1 MKQANKTYDELSPGD
16 EASVTR
22 VCTAND
28 LVVFAHASGNLN
40 PLHMPHIDGG
50 NEREAVAPSMWVGA
64 LVSAVLGNILP
75 GPGTLYRSQSF
86 TFFDRVHI
94 GDELTV
100 KVKVLEKRPGN
111 LVVLETLIT
120 GRGGDAVAHG
130 TAEVLAPTRKLEVET
145 ENVPGMLVHRHK
157 HFERLLAAC
166 KDLAP
171 LATAVVAP
179 DEDEAL
185 IGALAA
191 AEHGLIRPILV
202 GDKAR
207 ISGIAR
213 KLRADI
219 SHVELID
226 VPGHRE
232 ASARAV
238 ELVREGKADA
248 LMKGNL
254 HTGDLMREVIRHP
267 GGLRSARRVSHVF
280 VFDVPGV
287 DHLLL
292 VSDAAINI
300 APSLEHKV
308 DIVQNAIDVA
318 RALGIE
324 RPKVG
329 ILSALETVNIKIP
342 STLDAAILS
351 KMAERG
357 QIKGGIVDGPLAMDN
372 AVDVTAARTRGISS
386 LVAGR
391 AEVLIVPNV
400 EAGSMLAKELV
411 FIAHADGAGLAVG
424 AQVPIILTN
433 RADDSKSR
441 LVSCAMAL
449 LYREWARG
457 RGQSANSAPLAA
469 E

>member
-1 MKQANKTYDELSPGD
+1 
-16 EASVTR
+16 
-22 VCTAND
+22 
-28 LVVFAHASGNLN
+28 
-40 PLHMPHIDGG
+40 
-50 NEREAVAPSMWVGA
+50 
-64 LVSAVLGNILP
+64 
-75 GPGTLYRSQSF
+75 
-86 TFFDRVHI
+86 
-94 GDELTV
+94 
-100 KVKVLEKRPGN
+100 VLEKRPGN

-120 GRGGDAVAHG
+120 GRGGDAVVHG

-166 KDLAP
+166 KDFTP
-171 LATAVVAP
+171 LATAIIAP
-179 DEDEAL
+179 DEEEAL
-185 IGALAA
+185 VGALAA
-191 AEHGLIRPILV
+191 AEHGLIRPILI
-202 GDKAR
+202 GDKAK
-207 ISGIAR
+207 IASVAR
-213 KLRADI
+213 KARADI
-219 SHVELID
+219 SEVELID
-226 VPGHRE
+226 VPGHQE
-232 ASARAV
+232 AAARAI
-238 ELVREGKADA
+238 ELVREGNANA

-267 GGLRSARRVSHVF
+267 GGLRPARRVSHVF

-292 VSDAAINI
+292 VSDAVINI
-300 APSLEHKV
+300 TPNLEHKV

-372 AVDVTAARTRGISS
+372 AVDVSAARTRGISS

-391 AEVLIVPNV
+391 AEVLIVPNL
-400 EAGSMLAKELV
+400 EAGNMLAKELM
-411 FIAHADGAGLAVG
+411 FIAHADGAGIAVG

-449 LYREWARG
+449 LYHEWVRG
-457 RGQSANSAPLAA
+457 ERQSGNSAAMAA